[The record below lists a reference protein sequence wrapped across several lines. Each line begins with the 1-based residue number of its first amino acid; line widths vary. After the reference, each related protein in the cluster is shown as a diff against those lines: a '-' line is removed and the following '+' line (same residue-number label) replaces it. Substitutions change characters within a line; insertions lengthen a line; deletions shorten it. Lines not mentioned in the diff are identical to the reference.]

1 MWQQLTYALI
11 PSESLET
18 VCKTIHYPSYLFY
31 TPGTLPQVTR
41 LLPNIEP
48 IIAEFAV
55 MFFQYEEIST

>member
-1 MWQQLTYALI
+1 MWQQLMYALI

-31 TPGTLPQVTR
+31 TPGTLVTR